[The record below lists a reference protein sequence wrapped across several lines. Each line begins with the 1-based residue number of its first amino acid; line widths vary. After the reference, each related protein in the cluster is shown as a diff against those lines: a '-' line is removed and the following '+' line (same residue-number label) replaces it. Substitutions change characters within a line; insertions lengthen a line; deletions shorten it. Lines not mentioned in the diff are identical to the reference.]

1 MWAVCEQVVRRLEA
15 QTYTEV
21 AKLETN
27 TMLRSLNAFQQ
38 AIMLVDVAAR
48 GWAILHANNA
58 LLQKLGARLEM
69 PASALLLCVRWPIH
83 VPSAINASADD
94 SLQQPH
100 LRHWCRA

>member
-1 MWAVCEQVVRRLEA
+1 MRRLEA

-48 GWAILHANNA
+48 GWEILHANNA
-58 LLQKLGARLEM
+58 LLQKLGACLAM
-69 PASALLLCVRWPIH
+69 PVPALPPWGPVH
-83 VPSAINASADD
+83 D
-94 SLQQPH
+94 S
-100 LRHWCRA
+100 CC

>member
-1 MWAVCEQVVRRLEA
+1 MVASGITHQGARVEQIQHLKPRLCGQVVRRLEA

-58 LLQKLGARLEM
+58 LLQKLGACL
-69 PASALLLCVRWPIH
+69 
-83 VPSAINASADD
+83 D
-94 SLQQPH
+94 
-100 LRHWCRA
+100 

>member
-1 MWAVCEQVVRRLEA
+1 MQVVRRLEA

-48 GWAILHANNA
+48 GWEILHANDA
-58 LLQKLGARLEM
+58 LLQKLGARLAM
-69 PASALLLCVRWPIH
+69 PVSALPPGRPVHGLILLHKLTQVLLTHCCSRLP
-83 VPSAINASADD
+83 
-94 SLQQPH
+94 
-100 LRHWCRA
+100 LRP

>member
-1 MWAVCEQVVRRLEA
+1 MRRLEA

-48 GWAILHANNA
+48 GWEILHANNA
-58 LLQKLGARLEM
+58 LLQKLGARLAM
-69 PASALLLCVRWPIH
+69 PVPALRPGPLVH
-83 VPSAINASADD
+83 D
-94 SLQQPH
+94 S
-100 LRHWCRA
+100 CRFVNPLTCQ

>member
-1 MWAVCEQVVRRLEA
+1 MRRLEA

-48 GWAILHANNA
+48 GWEILHANNA
-58 LLQKLGARLEM
+58 LLQKLGAHKIDACAGTA
-69 PASALLLCVRWPIH
+69 PWTSH
-83 VPSAINASADD
+83 DD
-94 SLQQPH
+94 SCCSVDPIQ
-100 LRHWCRA
+100 C